1 MHPCLQRFNG
11 LTRRPSPVRPAVPG
25 DRPVVEACSSES
37 LEPRPEHNR
46 ARLLCSPPSF
56 PRPARARACP
66 TLNGMGKDR
75 QTHRAGPQ
83 CSFCDKA
90 DERVRRMVAG
100 PRGVY
105 ICNECVDLCNDIFSE
120 LEPQP
125 EAFRWADLVDQ
136 QPALGAVAEEKLLKP
151 GVILVGTTRRDGSA
165 RISGVEPLVMD
176 GELWLSMMTTST
188 KALDLRRD
196 PRISIN
202 SIVTGPEP
210 AVEVKVRGTARVVH
224 DLEVQERY
232 AAKVSAEL
240 AWQPVVGQFTLFAI
254 DIFDVA
260 QVAYD
265 PKTHGQHVARW
276 PAGEEYVR
284 PTTTPTSLGP
294 RQTVRR
300 LLQ

>member
-1 MHPCLQRFNG
+1 
-11 LTRRPSPVRPAVPG
+11 
-25 DRPVVEACSSES
+25 
-37 LEPRPEHNR
+37 
-46 ARLLCSPPSF
+46 
-56 PRPARARACP
+56 
-66 TLNGMGKDR
+66 MGKDR
-75 QTHRAGPQ
+75 QTPNDGAR

-90 DERVRRMVAG
+90 NERVRRMVAG

-105 ICNECVDLCNDIFSE
+105 ICNDCVDLCKDIFSE

-125 EAFRWADLVDQ
+125 ESFRWADLVDQ
-136 QPALGAVAEEKLLKP
+136 QPALGAIAEEKLLKP
-151 GVILVGTTRRDGSA
+151 GVILVGTTRQDGTA

-210 AVEVKVRGTARVVH
+210 AVEVKLRGTARVVAER
-224 DLEVQERY
+224 EVQERY
-232 AAKVSAEL
+232 AARVSAEL
-240 AWQPVVGQFTLFAI
+240 GWQPVVGQFTLFAI
-254 DIFDVA
+254 YIFDVGA
-260 QVAYD
+260 GWLRPRV
-265 PKTHGQHVARW
+265 PR
-276 PAGEEYVR
+276 PACRALAGGKEYVR
-284 PTTTPTSLGP
+284 PATTPTSLGP